1 MKESNPVILNQIL
14 ASRSIQPVE
23 ACLRVG
29 KGIIQSHPRSIHGAR
44 ITIDRDMQCS
54 PLVKSTRQWTR
65 TGTLTSRDE
74 SFDRKGRQSIIII
87 YHFIINL
94 RKRDYLQSLKK
105 VLLYTNIPFVL
116 EICFIISFKF
126 EKKNIEI

>member
-54 PLVKSTRQWTR
+54 PLVKSARQWTR
-65 TGTLTSRDE
+65 MGTLTSRDE
-74 SFDRKGRQSIIII
+74 SFDRKGRQ
-87 YHFIINL
+87 INL

-105 VLLYTNIPFVL
+105 VLLYEHSFRMKIR
-116 EICFIISFKF
+116 FIISFKF
-126 EKKNIEI
+126 EKKNIET

>member
-54 PLVKSTRQWTR
+54 PLVKSARQWTR
-65 TGTLTSRDE
+65 MGTLTSRDE
-74 SFDRKGRQSIIII
+74 SFDRKGRQ
-87 YHFIINL
+87 INL

>member
-74 SFDRKGRQSIIII
+74 SFDRKGRQ
-87 YHFIINL
+87 INL